1 MSSVL
6 LDVAVEE
13 LERDSRS
20 SADDEDDVLLSPL
33 LVSETLA
40 DGVSQVTLVGGSESS
55 TTRDFNEQAGVVS
68 ESDAA
73 DGGIGVSDDEAVSV
87 GVLSPFPGLLRYS

>member
-55 TTRDFNEQAGVVS
+55 TTRDFNEQAGIVS